1 MRRFDLRSLH
11 FDQSGETWRRLP
23 VEVEPFVF
31 GGLDYV
37 VRDGVAD
44 LLLSAGRAG
53 ESVTLVGE
61 VEAHVTGPCQRCLGE
76 ADIAVCSRSIEYVQ
90 AGDSPLEEDAEAGY
104 VAANIVDL
112 ERWTRDLIAEGL
124 SGKLL
129 CSEDCAG
136 LCSTCGADL
145 NTDPDHRHEATE
157 TPAV

>member
-37 VRDGVAD
+37 ARDGAAD
-44 LLLSAGRAG
+44 LLLTASRIGG
-53 ESVTLVGE
+53 SVTLVAE
-61 VEAHVTGPCQRCLGE
+61 VEAQVTGPCQRCLGD
-76 ADIAVCSRSIEYVQ
+76 ADIAVCAHGVEYVQ
-90 AGDSPLEEDAEAGY
+90 SGDSPLDEDAEAGY
-104 VAANIVDL
+104 VAANVVDV
-112 ERWTRDLIAEGL
+112 ERWVRDLIAEGL

-145 NTDPDHRHEATE
+145 NADPDHRHEAAE
-157 TPAV
+157 APAV

>member
-11 FDQSGETWRRLP
+11 YDQSGETWRRLP

-37 VRDGVAD
+37 VRDGAAE

-61 VEAHVTGPCQRCLGE
+61 VEAHVTGPCQRCLGD
-76 ADIAVCSRSIEYVQ
+76 ADIAVRARSIEYVQ
-90 AGDSPLEEDAEAGY
+90 SGDSPLDEDAEAGY

-112 ERWTRDLIAEGL
+112 ERWARDLIAGGL